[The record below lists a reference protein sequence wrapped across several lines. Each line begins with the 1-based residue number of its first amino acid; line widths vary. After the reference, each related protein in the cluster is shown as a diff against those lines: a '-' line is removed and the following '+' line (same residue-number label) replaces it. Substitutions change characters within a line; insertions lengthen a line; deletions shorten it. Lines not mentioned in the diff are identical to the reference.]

1 MFPAEQ
7 LRKVQDPWVSVPVN
21 SVSSACS
28 QPTPPPWTTLLCS
41 PEDWDPGC
49 GLVPVTSVTSPS
61 VVPLASRC
69 LGSGFKENPECGP
82 DLRDHVGGSGGTAML
97 LEGLAA
103 ALPYK
108 RARTHGSQEERA
120 GPGEG
125 RPSDSRGLH
134 TPHTPTCPPSPPR
147 TPDRPFQVCCASE
160 AQGSLTTRDVATP
173 RQDTSI
179 PTHLENR
186 TALLP
191 RWSRFIVIFSARD
204 GLLKI

>member
-1 MFPAEQ
+1 MSLLTASA
-7 LRKVQDPWVSVPVN
+7 LHAVN
-21 SVSSACS
+21 L
-28 QPTPPPWTTLLCS
+28 PPPPWTTLLCS